1 MPQKQTMA
9 GLDWIAVDWGTT
21 GLRVWA
27 LDAKGRVLD
36 RVSSPEGMDTLS
48 GPDAYE
54 AALLRLAGG
63 WLDGHKKAVPVIVCG
78 MAGARQGWKEAAYR
92 KAPCRPASG
101 TGLTTVSTRDRRI
114 EVRIVPGICQDD
126 PADVIRGE
134 ETQLAGLVSAIGV
147 SDGIVCM
154 PGTHSKWVRLA
165 GGRVTAFSTVMT
177 GEIFALM
184 AERSVLR
191 HSAAGDGHDE
201 EVFAAAVREMIAAP
215 ETLTAALFSVRAMA
229 LLDDAS
235 PAVCRARLSGLLIGA
250 ELAAMGEY
258 WKAGAVHVVGAGPL
272 VARYAQAIDLVGAQ
286 AVPEDGEA
294 LTLAGL
300 TAVRAEL
307 DGSKG

>member
-1 MPQKQTMA
+1 MA
-9 GLDWIAVDWGTT
+9 GLDWIAVDWGTSA
-21 GLRVWA
+21 LRVWA

-36 RVSSPEGMDTLS
+36 RVSSPEGMGTLS

-54 AALLRLAGG
+54 DALLRLADG
-63 WLDGHKKAVPVIVCG
+63 WLDGREKPVPVIVCG

-101 TGLTTVSTRDRRI
+101 TGLTAVSTRDRRI
-114 EVRIVPGICQDD
+114 AVKIVPGICQDD
-126 PADVIRGE
+126 PADVMRGE

-177 GEIFALM
+177 GEMFALM
-184 AERSVLR
+184 AGHSVLR

-201 EVFAAAVREMIAAP
+201 AAFAAAVREMIAAP

-229 LLDDAS
+229 LLDEAS

-250 ELAAMGEY
+250 ELAAMRDYRKTG
-258 WKAGAVHVVGAGPL
+258 KVHVVGAGPL
-272 VARYAQAIDLVGAQ
+272 VARYAQAMDIAGAQ

-300 TAVRAEL
+300 TAVRAALGGGE
-307 DGSKG
+307 G